1 MLQTIGTL
9 VALLACPLMM
19 VFMMKGMRGMHGDG
33 NRSAN
38 GSSRRKSL
46 SKEGALADLGSR
58 MQDLKTEY
66 ERLAADAQEV
76 PEHSHHSKV

>member
-1 MLQTIGTL
+1 MLQTIGTIA
-9 VALLACPLMM
+9 ALLACPLMM
-19 VFMMKGMRGMHGDG
+19 IFMMKGMHGDG